1 MKVNELLSNQL
12 DEGAFD
18 YLRGISKYA
27 GNKFYDKMSEKGRQ
41 IMDPLRQVHAAGKD
55 ASVRG
60 DLVKTINQQ
69 VAALAQSFSTLQAR
83 TPGAQNMPESYVQEG
98 FWDYLRG
105 AGSAAG
111 QKAQAGAA
119 AVGQAAKRVG
129 NAVAQPI
136 RDIHAAGQQ
145 ASQQKDIARARLAR
159 QNATRALFQTIANA
173 GALKMF
179 AYNAAVKAIKQIQN
193 PRVQQAV
200 FNHFTSTYKNMKASA
215 QSQRQT
221 AAPQQAQRPQ
231 GRVEP
236 TFN

>member
-1 MKVNELLSNQL
+1 MKVNELLQPI
-12 DEGAFD
+12 DEGAMD
-18 YLRGISKYA
+18 YIRGISKYA

-41 IMDPLRQVHAAGKD
+41 IMDPLRQVHAAGKE

-60 DLVKTINQQ
+60 DLIKKINQQ
-69 VAALAQSFSTLQAR
+69 VALLAKSFANLQAR
-83 TPGAQNMPESYVQEG
+83 TPGAQNRQFESYVQEG

-129 NAVAQPI
+129 NAVAQPV

-145 ASQQKDIARARLAR
+145 ASRQKDLARARLMR
-159 QNATRALFQTIANA
+159 QQSMNALFQIIVSAPP
-173 GALKMF
+173 ALKIF
-179 AYNAAVKAIKQIQN
+179 AYNYALKVIKQIQDEN
-193 PRVQQAV
+193 VRGAV
-200 FNHFTSTYKNMKASA
+200 EKHFLSTYKNKKAS
-215 QSQRQT
+215 QQT
-221 AAPQQAQRPQ
+221 APQQAKPQ

-236 TFN
+236 HF